1 MPDLLRSPHHK
12 IPLAD
17 VRQRC
22 DQGIIHAER
31 SYSNITSVRLRH
43 AGCAVVYLQ
52 STAPIMVSKAEDAQ
66 LRIRVRRRELAG
78 VRAIQYV
85 DIQLPH
91 SIRLPYPACR
101 AARSERQVRVPAK
114 FLRKVHAVKAARNSS
129 PFGISDQA
137 LRYSFVRQPR
147 QIFFPRRFLSAL

>member
-22 DQGIIHAER
+22 DQGIVHAEC

-43 AGCAVVYLQ
+43 AWCAVVYLQ
-52 STAPIMVSKAEDAQ
+52 STAPIMVSKTEHAQ
-66 LRIRVRRRELAG
+66 LRIGMGRRELAG

-91 SIRLPYPACR
+91 SIRLPHAACR
-101 AARSERQVRVPAK
+101 ASRSERQVRVRAK
-114 FLRKVHAVKAARNSS
+114 FLRKVHAVEAAGNSS
-129 PFGISDQA
+129 PFGISDQP
-137 LRYSFVRQPR
+137 LRYSLARQPR

>member
-22 DQGIIHAER
+22 DQGIVHAEC

-43 AGCAVVYLQ
+43 AWCAVVYLQ
-52 STAPIMVSKAEDAQ
+52 STAPIMVSQAEDAQ
-66 LRIRVRRRELAG
+66 LRIRMRRRELAG
-78 VRAIQYV
+78 VGAIQYV

-91 SIRLPYPACR
+91 SIRLPYAACR
-101 AARSERQVRVPAK
+101 PSCGERQVRVRAK
-114 FLRKVHAVKAARNSS
+114 FLGEVHAVKAARNSS
-129 PFGISDQA
+129 PFRISDQP
-137 LRYSFVRQPR
+137 LRYSLVRQPCE
-147 QIFFPRRFLSAL
+147 IFFPWRFLPAL